1 VPTDPILEIRNV
13 SYAIGG
19 RTILRDIS
27 LKVGEGETVVLL
39 GRSGSGK
46 TTLLKA
52 VNGLVQ
58 PTSGEIRF
66 EGKPSSEWDPIRL
79 RRRMGY
85 VIQDAGL
92 FPHWTVAANIGLVP
106 RLENWSPEKVAGRV
120 ELLLRDLGLE
130 PAEFQGRYPRQLSGG
145 QKQRVGIAR
154 ALAADPPLLLL
165 DEPFAALDPI
175 TRFDLQ
181 RQFLELRR
189 AVQKTGG
196 QATAETV
203 FATKSALFVTHDVRE
218 ALMLGS
224 RVALLKDGAIDV
236 LATPSDFL
244 AAQTPE
250 ARAFL
255 ASLEDRWRP
264 A

>member
-1 VPTDPILEIRNV
+1 MASHALLEIRNL

-19 RTILRDIS
+19 RSILRDIS
-27 LKVGEGETVVLL
+27 LTVVEGETVVLL

-46 TTLLKA
+46 TTLLKT
-52 VNGLVQ
+52 VNGLVI

-66 EGKPSSEWDPIRL
+66 EGKPYLEWDLIRL

-92 FPHWTVAANIGLVP
+92 FPHWTVSANIGLVP
-106 RLENWSPEKVAGRV
+106 RLENWAPPKIARRID
-120 ELLLRDLGLE
+120 ELLREVGLD
-130 PAEFQGRYPRQLSGG
+130 PAEFHSRYPRQLSGG

-181 RQFLELRR
+181 RQFLELRL
-189 AVQKTGG
+189 AVRKT
-196 QATAETV
+196 AM
-203 FATKSALFVTHDVRE
+203 FVTHDVRE
-218 ALMLGS
+218 ALMLAS
-224 RVALLKDGAIDV
+224 RVALLKDGAVDL
-236 LATPSDFL
+236 LATPAEFL
-244 AAQTPE
+244 NARTPE
-250 ARAFL
+250 AQAFL
-255 ASLEDRWRP
+255 TSLEERWRP

>member
-1 VPTDPILEIRNV
+1 VASGPILEICNV

-19 RTILRDIS
+19 RAILRDIS
-27 LKVGEGETVVLL
+27 LTVHEGETVVLL

-46 TTLLKA
+46 TTLLKT

-66 EGKPSSEWDPIRL
+66 EGKPSTEWDPIRL

-106 RLENWSPEKVAGRV
+106 RLENWSPDRVAARV
-120 ELLLRDLGLE
+120 ETLLREVGLE
-130 PAEFQGRYPRQLSGG
+130 PLEFQGRYPRQLSGG

-154 ALAADPPLLLL
+154 ALAADPPLLLM

-189 AVQKTGG
+189 AVRK
-196 QATAETV
+196 A
-203 FATKSALFVTHDVRE
+203 ALFVTHDVRE
-218 ALMLGS
+218 ALMMGS
-224 RVALLKDGAIDV
+224 RVALLKDGAVDV
-236 LATPSDFL
+236 LATPADFL
-244 AAQTPE
+244 AAETPE

-255 ASLEDRWRP
+255 ASVDDHRRL

>member
-1 VPTDPILEIRNV
+1 MASDPILEIRNV

-19 RTILRDIS
+19 RTILADIN
-27 LKVGEGETVVLL
+27 LTVCEGETVVLL

-66 EGKPSSEWDPIRL
+66 EGKPSAEWDPIRL

-106 RLENWSPEKVAGRV
+106 RLESWSPEKVTGRV
-120 ELLLRDLGLE
+120 EVLLRDLGLE
-130 PAEFQGRYPRQLSGG
+130 PAEFLLRYPRQLSGG

-181 RQFLELRR
+181 RQFLELR
-189 AVQKTGG
+189 TGG
-196 QATAETV
+196 KTAG
-203 FATKSALFVTHDVRE
+203 ATKSALFVTHDVRE
-218 ALMLGS
+218 ALMLAS
-224 RVALLKDGAIDV
+224 RVALLKDGAVDV
-236 LATPSDFL
+236 LATPSEFL
-244 AAQTPE
+244 AARTPE

-255 ASLEDRWRP
+255 ASLEDHGRP

>member
-1 VPTDPILEIRNV
+1 MAPAPLLEIRNL

-19 RTILRDIS
+19 RPILRDIS
-27 LKVGEGETVVLL
+27 LTVAEGETVVLL

-52 VNGLVQ
+52 VNGLVE
-58 PTSGEIRF
+58 PSSGAVRF
-66 EGKPSSEWDPIRL
+66 EGRPSSAWDPIRL

-92 FPHWTVAANIGLVP
+92 FPHWTVEANIGLVP
-106 RLENWSPEKVAGRV
+106 RLEAWPADAVAGRV
-120 ELLLRDLGLE
+120 ETLLATVGLD
-130 PAEFQGRYPRQLSGG
+130 AAQFRGRYPRQLSGG

-189 AVQKTGG
+189 SVNKA
-196 QATAETV
+196 
-203 FATKSALFVTHDVRE
+203 ALFVTHDVRE
-218 ALMLGS
+218 ALMMAS
-224 RVALLKDGAIDV
+224 RIALIKDGAIDT
-236 LATPSDFL
+236 LAPPREFL
-244 AAQTPE
+244 AARTAE
-250 ARAFL
+250 AQAFL
-255 ASLEDRWRP
+255 AALDNQWSHDGPRL
-264 A
+264 